1 LSPVAE
7 WGDRTQFATIALA
20 AANDIWAVIAGGI
33 LGHMVCTAIAVLSG
47 RFVAG
52 WLSERILTAIGG
64 ALFIL
69 FGVVA
74 AVERA

>member
-1 LSPVAE
+1 
-7 WGDRTQFATIALA
+7 
-20 AANDIWAVIAGGI
+20 VIAGGI

-69 FGVVA
+69 FGGVA